1 MKHPRDSY
9 AAYQAEYDAEE
20 LRQREALLRYLERR
34 NPDIEIP
41 PLNVLTSA
49 LAMILLAGVI
59 LYIAWFFR

>member
-20 LRQREALLRYLERR
+20 LRQKEVLRRYLERR

-41 PLNVLTSA
+41 RLNVLTTA
-49 LAMILLAGVI
+49 LVMILLAGVI
-59 LYIAWFFR
+59 LYIGWWLR